1 MGVFDVDRV
10 GEVFSIRWVNEFGED
25 AGMVS
30 IIPQVRTC
38 K

>member
-1 MGVFDVDRV
+1 MGVFDDDRV
-10 GEVFSIRWVNEFGED
+10 DERFSVNWVNGLGED